1 LNDFIVNIDE
11 TNAAALLIEE
21 SHKRPVVVDFWAD
34 WCEPCKVLMPLLE
47 KIAAEYQGAFLLAK
61 VNADEQQ
68 MIAQQFGV
76 RSLPTV
82 MVIQGGQPV
91 DGFAGAQPE
100 AQVREMLEKYLPKPW
115 DGLLQQA
122 QELMA
127 QDDFPAA
134 LPLLRRAW
142 DESGQSHD
150 ITLALAHVL
159 IECLRLDEAE
169 KLLDGVRMADQ
180 DEVYEQLRAQ
190 LEIKREAAKSPEIE
204 ALEQRLLDNPEDLD
218 VRHQLGVQYTNGGQF
233 KEGMEQFIYILQRE
247 LDHGDGATKRLL
259 LDTIA
264 TMGKGD
270 PLAGIPWQRS
280 TSASFTACFTDS
292 VTDAGRPSE
301 QYRQAFQ
308 PDPFAL
314 YDCERRRVL
323 SGALPGSRS

>member
-1 LNDFIVNIDE
+1 MNDFIVNIDE

-47 KIAAEYQGAFLLAK
+47 KIATEYQGAFLLAK
-61 VNADEQQ
+61 VNADDQQ

-115 DGLLQQA
+115 DALLQQA
-122 QELMA
+122 QAFME
-127 QDDFPAA
+127 QEDFASA
-134 LPLLRRAW
+134 LPLLRQAW
-142 DESGQSHD
+142 DESGKSHD
-150 ITLALAHVL
+150 ITLALVDAL

-169 KLLDGVRMADQ
+169 KILDGVRMADQ

-218 VRHQLGVQYTNGGQF
+218 VRHQLGVQYTNGSQF

-247 LDHGDGATKRLL
+247 LDHGDGATRRLL

-270 PLAGIPWQRS
+270 PLAVEYQRK
-280 TSASFTACFTDS
+280 
-292 VTDAGRPSE
+292 
-301 QYRQAFQ
+301 
-308 PDPFAL
+308 L
-314 YDCERRRVL
+314 YSL
-323 SGALPGSRS
+323 LY